1 VIGVSNAYILYLRIT
16 LIRVAQE
23 TSTHDEGVPDDYL
36 LHRIVHGVPEGV
48 NDISPMQ
55 AFPMES
61 NMDVMGGCK
70 FFYLHNAWRA
80 YAMT

>member
-1 VIGVSNAYILYLRIT
+1 MYTFSVYGIT

-36 LHRIVHGVPEGV
+36 LHRIIHGVPEGV
-48 NDISPMQ
+48 NDIQPMQ

-70 FFYLHNAWRA
+70 LLFSHNTWRA
-80 YAMT
+80 SDVMT

>member
-1 VIGVSNAYILYLRIT
+1 MHLFSIYGIT

-36 LHRIVHGVPEGV
+36 LHRIIHGVPEGI
-48 NDISPMQ
+48 NDIPPMQ

-61 NMDVMGGCK
+61 NMDVMGGRTY
-70 FFYLHNAWRA
+70 FFPHNARRA
-80 YAMT
+80 ADAMT

>member
-1 VIGVSNAYILYLRIT
+1 VIGVSNASILYLQDNP

-36 LHRIVHGVPEGV
+36 LHRIIHGVPEGV
-48 NDISPMQ
+48 NDIPPMQ

-70 FFYLHNAWRA
+70 FFSHIKYLEDC
-80 YAMT
+80 

>member
-1 VIGVSNAYILYLRIT
+1 MSNASILYRGIT

-36 LHRIVHGVPEGV
+36 LHRIIHGIPEGV
-48 NDISPMQ
+48 NDIPPLQ

-61 NMDVMGGCK
+61 NMDVMGGCE
-70 FFYLHNAWRA
+70 FSLNNALGGC
-80 YAMT
+80 

>member
-1 VIGVSNAYILYLRIT
+1 MHPFSIYGIT

-36 LHRIVHGVPEGV
+36 LHRIIHGVPEGV
-48 NDISPMQ
+48 NDIPPMQ

-61 NMDVMGGCK
+61 NMDVMGGRT
-70 FFYLHNAWRA
+70 FFFHIILGGLLMR
-80 YAMT
+80 